1 MMKIKIEQNKKN
13 EPVFKISLNDDELY
27 KYKFLKRALMESKIL
42 KGKYNYNVPIRF
54 FEPIFKNLKNEDFK
68 ISKNSLKYYLEFSD
82 EYDESYYYKLVADSK
97 YMKKWR
103 DEGCPYIYK
112 IIINIEDK
120 TLFKEIAFKKVSN
133 INI

>member
-1 MMKIKIEQNKKN
+1 MIRIKIEQNKKN
-13 EPVFKISLNDDELY
+13 EPVFKLSLKDDELD
-27 KYKFLKRALMESKIL
+27 KYKFLKRALIESKTL

-68 ISKNSLKYYLEFSD
+68 ISKNSLKNYLEFSD
-82 EYDESYYYKLVADSK
+82 EYDENYYYKLEADSK

-103 DEGCPYIYK
+103 DEGCPDIYK

-120 TLFKEIAFKKVSN
+120 TLCKEIAFKKVSS